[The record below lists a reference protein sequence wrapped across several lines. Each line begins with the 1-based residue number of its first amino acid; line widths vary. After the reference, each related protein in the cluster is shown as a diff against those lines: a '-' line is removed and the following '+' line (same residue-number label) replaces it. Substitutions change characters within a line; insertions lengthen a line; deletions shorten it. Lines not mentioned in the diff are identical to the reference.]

1 METIRFPYRSAR
13 HLALLNVVAES
24 GGWKKQGL
32 KVNYDFYVAPEEAHK
47 LLRSGKV
54 QFIGGNHITP
64 YIKRSSGDDWIYVGQ
79 TANYIALALVVRKD
93 SKIRR
98 LEDLRG
104 KKLGARGTGGPHT
117 WLNAWLTLKKSGLE
131 NSVEI
136 VRVFKRG
143 RMWNGVQAGEYDA
156 ALIGRPDD
164 LKARRDGMRTIMLPL
179 LPMIVFTTVSST
191 GTFVREN
198 GPLVKRFL
206 KGLANG
212 IRYFKANRRRSMEIL
227 SATLP
232 KERGGGDR
240 EMIAYYYK
248 DLTETISSTLFPTMD
263 AIYNVYAEACRYNAV
278 AKRVNP
284 LELWD
289 LHFLRQLRDAREI

>member
-32 KVNYDFYVAPEEAHK
+32 KVDYNFYVAPEEAHK
-47 LLRSGKV
+47 LLRTGKV

-64 YIKRSSGDDWIYVGQ
+64 YIKRASGDDWIYVGQ
-79 TANYIALALVVRKD
+79 TANYIGQALVVRKD
-93 SKIRR
+93 SKLRK

-104 KKLGARGTGGPHT
+104 KKLGARGSGGPHT

-143 RMWNGVQAGEYDA
+143 RMWRGVQAGEYDA

-164 LKARRDGMRTIMLPL
+164 LSARRDGMRTIMLPL

-198 GPLVKRFL
+198 APLVRRFL
-206 KGLANG
+206 KGLAAG

-232 KERGGGDR
+232 KERGGGDK
-240 EMIAYYYK
+240 EMIAYYYQ

-263 AIYNVYAEACRYNAV
+263 AIYNVYAEACRYNAA

>member
-32 KVNYDFYVAPEEAHK
+32 KVDYNFYVAPEEAHK
-47 LLRSGKV
+47 LLRTGKV

-64 YIKRSSGDDWIYVGQ
+64 YIKRASGDDWIYVGQ
-79 TANYIALALVVRKD
+79 TANYIGQALVVRKD
-93 SKIRR
+93 SKLRK

-104 KKLGARGTGGPHT
+104 KKLRGRGGPHT

-143 RMWNGVQAGEYDA
+143 RMWRGVQAGEYDA

-164 LKARRDGMRTIMLPL
+164 LSARRDGMRTIMLPL

-191 GTFVREN
+191 GTFVRETA
-198 GPLVKRFL
+198 PLVRRFL
-206 KGLANG
+206 KGLAAG

-232 KERGGGDR
+232 KERGGGDK
-240 EMIAYYYK
+240 EMIAYYYQ

-263 AIYNVYAEACRYNAV
+263 AIYNVYAEACRYNAA

>member
-32 KVNYDFYVAPEEAHK
+32 KVDYNFYVAPEEAHK
-47 LLRSGKV
+47 LLRTGKV

-64 YIKRSSGDDWIYVGQ
+64 YIKRASGDDWIYVGQ
-79 TANYIALALVVRKD
+79 TANYIGQALVVRKD
-93 SKIRR
+93 SKLRK

-104 KKLGARGTGGPHT
+104 KKLGARGSGGPHT

-143 RMWNGVQAGEYDA
+143 RMWRGVQAGEYDA

-164 LKARRDGMRTIMLPL
+164 LSARRDGMRTIMLPL

-198 GPLVKRFL
+198 GPLVRRFL
-206 KGLANG
+206 KGLAAG

-232 KERGGGDR
+232 KERGGGDK
-240 EMIAYYYK
+240 EMIAYYYQ

-263 AIYNVYAEACRYNAV
+263 AIYNVYAEACRYNAA